1 MSDQHKRV
9 LDFTGSRAEKHFKA
23 TLFQEESLL
32 LGINC
37 LDPGQAQ
44 HVHSHADQAKFY
56 YVVEGRG
63 WFTVG
68 DDEFAAEVGE
78 VVWAGAG
85 VPHGVENR
93 ADGRLTLL
101 MGIAPSP

>member
-1 MSDQHKRV
+1 MSQHVKRL
-9 LDFTGSRAEKHFKA
+9 LDFAESRADKHFKD
-23 TLFQEESLL
+23 TLFQEANLL

-44 HVHSHADQAKFY
+44 HVHSHADQTKFY
-56 YVVEGRG
+56 YVAEGRG

-68 DDEFAAEVGE
+68 EEEFEAAVGE
-78 VVWAGAG
+78 VVWASAG

-93 ADGRLTLL
+93 GDSRLTLL